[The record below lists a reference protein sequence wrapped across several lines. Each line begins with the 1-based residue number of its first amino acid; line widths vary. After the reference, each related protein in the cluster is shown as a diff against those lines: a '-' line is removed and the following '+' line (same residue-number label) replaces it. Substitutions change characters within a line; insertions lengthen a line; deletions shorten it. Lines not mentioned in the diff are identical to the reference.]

1 MKIDYKKLGA
11 KIKKARQKENLT
23 QETLAEILDLSASHL
38 SHVENG
44 LAKVSLPTI
53 YSIAKVLNVSL
64 DNLLGL
70 EFENESL
77 YVTIK
82 EIKKLLEFC
91 TINEKKLLIENLEIL
106 KLYSL
111 KEYLGEYKNLSI

>member
-44 LAKVSLPTI
+44 LAKVSLSTI
-53 YSIAKVLNVSL
+53 YSIAKILNVSL

-82 EIKKLLEFC
+82 EIKKLFEFC

-111 KEYLGEYKNLSI
+111 KEYLGEYKNLSS